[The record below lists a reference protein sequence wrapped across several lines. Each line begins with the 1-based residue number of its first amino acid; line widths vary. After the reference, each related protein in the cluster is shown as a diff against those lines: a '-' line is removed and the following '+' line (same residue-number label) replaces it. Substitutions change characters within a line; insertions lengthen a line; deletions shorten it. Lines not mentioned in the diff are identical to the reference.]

1 MLNNVKAV
9 MTTMSKQ
16 GFQLFL
22 ASFFIGN
29 AAKGGGP
36 VMTFKY

>member
-22 ASFFIGN
+22 ASFLLK
-29 AAKGGGP
+29 KGRRP
-36 VMTFKY
+36 CDDIQVLN

>member
-1 MLNNVKAV
+1 MLINVKSSDDDDVKTELSA
-9 MTTMSKQ
+9 
-16 GFQLFL
+16 LFGI
-22 ASFFIGN
+22 FFIKK